1 MGDHF
6 IALTGADRSILVE
19 EGHAADLIKCFDAHR
34 AGIHAQCAAD
44 ISWDAFHPFKAA
56 DARGRRDAGKFLEPH
71 ACTHRDLAIRADI
84 HFGKCPAARM
94 DHRAADPSIA
104 HQQV

>member
-6 IALTGADRSILVE
+6 IALTGADRSIFVE

-34 AGIHAQCAAD
+34 AGIHAQGTAD
-44 ISWDAFHPFKAA
+44 IARDAFHPFKAT
-56 DARGRRDAGKFLEPH
+56 DARGRRYACKFLEPH
-71 ACTHRDLAIRADI
+71 AGTRRDLAIGANP
-84 HFGKCPAARM
+84 HFGKCTSTRM
-94 DHRAADPSIA
+94 NHRAADPSIA